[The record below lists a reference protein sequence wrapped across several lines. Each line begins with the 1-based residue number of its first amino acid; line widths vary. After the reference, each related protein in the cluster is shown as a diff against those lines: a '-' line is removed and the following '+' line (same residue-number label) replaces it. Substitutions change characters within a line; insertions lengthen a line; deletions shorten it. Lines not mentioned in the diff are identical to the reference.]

1 MDIKEIINL
10 RYAMPDASLDKLR
23 QCLTE
28 VSYPKGFR
36 VLESGKVEKDIFFIK
51 KGIVRAYTSVDG
63 KDITFWVGKEGATLV
78 SMNSMK
84 GYVNDEPGYE
94 TMELMEDSVLYVL
107 ERKKLKE
114 LFSEDLHI
122 ANWGRRYAEM
132 ELLATE
138 ERLISMLSAI
148 ASERYKELLEKE
160 PDLLQRLPLGSIA
173 TYLGITQASLS
184 RIRAQIK

>member
-1 MDIKEIINL
+1 MDIKEIINQ
-10 RYAMPDASLDKLR
+10 RYAMPDASLDRLQ

-36 VLESGKVEKDIFFIK
+36 VLECGKVD
-51 KGIVRAYTSVDG
+51 
-63 KDITFWVGKEGATLV
+63 TFWVGKEGATLV
-78 SMNSMK
+78 SMK

-132 ELLATE
+132 ELLSTE

-148 ASERYKELLEKE
+148 ASERYKEL
-160 PDLLQRLPLGSIA
+160 
-173 TYLGITQASLS
+173 
-184 RIRAQIK
+184 

>member
-1 MDIKEIINL
+1 MDIKEIINQ

-51 KGIVRAYTSVDG
+51 QGIVRAYTSVDG
-63 KDITFWVGKEGATLV
+63 KEITFWVGKEGATLV
-78 SMNSMK
+78 SM
-84 GYVNDEPGYE
+84 E

-114 LFSEDLHI
+114 LFAEDLHI

-173 TYLGITQASLS
+173 TYLGVTQTSLS
-184 RIRAQIK
+184 RIRAKMK

>member
-1 MDIKEIINL
+1 MNWIIL
-10 RYAMPDASLDKLR
+10 LLAGLF
-23 QCLTE
+23 E
-28 VSYPKGFR
+28 VSLTFCLGKARAASGLVFYLWGSGFLAST
-36 VLESGKVEKDIFFIK
+36 VLSMTLLAKAVQTLPLGTAYAIWTGIGAVGTVLIGIF
-51 KGIVRAYTSVDG
+51 
-63 KDITFWVGKEGATLV
+63 
-78 SMNSMK
+78 
-84 GYVNDEPGYE
+84 
-94 TMELMEDSVLYVL
+94 VLYVL
-107 ERKKLKE
+107 KKKKLKE
-114 LFSEDLHI
+114 LFTEDLHI

-160 PDLLQRLPLGSIA
+160 PELLQRLPLGNIA